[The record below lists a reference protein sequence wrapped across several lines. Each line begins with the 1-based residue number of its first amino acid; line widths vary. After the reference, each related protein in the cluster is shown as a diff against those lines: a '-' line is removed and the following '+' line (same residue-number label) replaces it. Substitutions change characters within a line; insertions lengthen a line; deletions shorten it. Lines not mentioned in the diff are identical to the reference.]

1 MRFDRRYAVNCSLVL
16 AGRRL
21 EEQLA
26 QVIAAGFGAVEFW
39 WPFSEP
45 DPDQL
50 AVNRFIDAVRQSD
63 LRLVGLNVFAGDMP
77 AGERGVLS
85 IPGRE
90 RELASSVEVAAE
102 IGAAL
107 KCTVFN
113 ALYGRRVA
121 DLAVAEQ
128 YEHALV
134 TLVAT
139 ARTLEQV
146 GTVVLEPLSGVPD
159 YPLKTAAEV
168 VEVIGSAR
176 DRGVG
181 NVGLLLDVFHLASNG
196 GDVAADIAAFRHD
209 IAHVQLA
216 DAPGRG
222 APGSGTLPLDS
233 WLADLIDG
241 GYAGAVA
248 LEFTSQSPEP
258 LIGLSL
264 PAVEPGETRG
274 DMSEDAG
281 SSETTP

>member
-16 AGRRL
+16 AGRGL

-26 QVIAAGFGAVEFW
+26 QVTAAGFDAVEFW
-39 WPFSEP
+39 WPFSAP
-45 DPDQL
+45 DPDQA
-50 AVNRFIDAVRQSD
+50 AVSRFIDALQQSG
-63 LRLVGLNVFAGDMP
+63 LRLVGLNVFAGDMA

-90 RELASSVEVAAE
+90 RELAASVEVAAE
-102 IGAAL
+102 VGAAL
-107 KCTVFN
+107 GCTVFN
-113 ALYGRRVA
+113 ALYGRRVP
-121 DLAVAEQ
+121 DLTVAEQ
-128 YEHALV
+128 YEHALR
-134 TLVAT
+134 TLADT

-168 VEVIGSAR
+168 VEVIRSAHE
-176 DRGVG
+176 RGIG
-181 NVGLLLDVFHLASNG
+181 NVGLLLDVFHIASNG

-222 APGSGTLPLDS
+222 APGSGTLDLDT
-233 WLADLIDG
+233 WLADLIRG

-248 LEFTSQSPEP
+248 LEFTSQSPDP
-258 LIGLSL
+258 LISLSL
-264 PAVEPGETRG
+264 PAVETWGEQ
-274 DMSEDAG
+274 
-281 SSETTP
+281 